1 MSNVNNVSVGK
12 PQIGGSIYVAPLGT
26 TLPTDAN
33 TTLNEAFKQ
42 MGYASEDGI
51 VNNNSPESTNIK
63 AWGGDTVLTVQSS
76 KEDTYQFTLIEVL
89 NVDVLKFVY
98 GSTNV
103 TGDLNNGI
111 EIHANSKDS
120 EICSIVI
127 DMELTQGVLKRVVIP
142 KAKISE
148 VGEISYTDED
158 AIGYQTTVAALP
170 DSDGYT
176 HHEYIQNKSTSR
188 TWIVKFE
195 SNGGS
200 AVASQTVANGGK
212 ATEPTDPTKDGYT
225 FADWYLPSDLTTP
238 YNFDTAVTGDITLYA
253 KWEA

>member
-1 MSNVNNVSVGK
+1 MNVNNVSVGK
-12 PQIGGSIYVAPLGT
+12 PKIGGSIYTAPLGT
-26 TLPTDAN
+26 ELPTDAN
-33 TTLNEAFKQ
+33 SDLSSAWKQ
-42 MGYASEDGI
+42 MGYASEDGV

-63 AWGGDTVLTVQSS
+63 AWGGDTVLTVLSS
-76 KEDTYQFTLIEVL
+76 RDDTYKYTLIEVL

-98 GSTNV
+98 GSSNV
-103 TGDLNNGI
+103 SGDLDSGIHITANN
-111 EIHANSKDS
+111 KDS

-142 KAKISE
+142 KGKVSE

-158 AIGYQTTVAALP
+158 AVGYETTVACLP
-170 DSDGYT
+170 DSDGNT
-176 HHEYIQNKSTSR
+176 HHEYIQKPATSR
-188 TWIVKFE
+188 NWTVTFE

-200 AVASQTVANGGK
+200 AVASQTVANNGK

-225 FADWYLPSDLTTP
+225 FSGWYLPTDLSTP
-238 YNFDTAVTGDITLYA
+238 YDFDTAVTGNIALYA